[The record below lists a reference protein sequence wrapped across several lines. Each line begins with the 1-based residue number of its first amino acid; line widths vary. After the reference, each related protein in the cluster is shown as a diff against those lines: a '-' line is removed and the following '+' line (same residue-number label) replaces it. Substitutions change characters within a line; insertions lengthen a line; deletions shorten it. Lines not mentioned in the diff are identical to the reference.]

1 MNERNAPTQLSASS
15 SGRACAGALLLALA
29 LGAPR
34 PALAQQEPSAAEVS
48 AARALFLEGLKLAD
62 TGRCA
67 DAVEKFERA
76 ERLHHALT
84 IAARLGECQVELG
97 KLVQGT
103 ETLLRVARERLP
115 ANAPHAFV
123 TAQARAQKVLDAA
136 LPKVAKLKISLKGVS
151 EANAAIVLDG
161 EPVPGAFLDT
171 FRPTDPGAHAIEA
184 SAPGF
189 LKESARVTLGDGDS
203 QTVTLTLR
211 PDPNAP
217 KTPPPSATSAG
228 AATTSATPGGVS
240 ADPVAEA
247 RGPNRLPA
255 YVAFGVGAVGL
266 TAGAVFG
273 LSAVNQRS
281 KLNDVCPERSDCPAA
296 SRDDIDA
303 MSRSATFSTIGFG
316 VGVLGLG
323 AGTALLL
330 LSNKPEPTPASA
342 TGLRMRAWAGPG
354 SLGLSGTF

>member
-1 MNERNAPTQLSASS
+1 MNERNAPTKLSASS
-15 SGRACAGALLLALA
+15 SGRACARALLVALA

-48 AARALFLEGLKLAD
+48 AARALFLDGLKLAD
-62 TGRCA
+62 AGRCA

-123 TAQARAQKVLDAA
+123 AAQARAQKVLDAA
-136 LPKVAKLKISLKGVS
+136 LPKVAKLKISLKGVP

-161 EPVPGAFLDT
+161 EPVPSALLDT

-189 LKESARVTLGDGDS
+189 LKENARVTLGDGDS
-203 QTVTLTLR
+203 QAVTLTLR

-217 KTPPPSATSAG
+217 KTPPVAASAG
-228 AATTSATPGGVS
+228 AAATPAASGG
-240 ADPVAEA
+240 APTDPAAEV

-266 TAGAVFG
+266 TAGVVFG
-273 LSAVNQRS
+273 LSAVSQRS
-281 KLNDVCPERSDCPAA
+281 KLNDVCPERGDCPAA

-303 MSRSATFSTIGFG
+303 MSRSATFSSIGFG

-323 AGTALLL
+323 AGAALWL
-330 LSNKPEPTPASA
+330 LSHKPEPAPASA
-342 TGLRMRAWAGPG
+342 TGLRLRAWAGPG